1 MNNIYRSIQGNI
13 GLGKAIEYFTSWGI
27 PISIPLNDTQKYD
40 LIADF
45 DNKLQRIS
53 VKTSRYKKDNGTYP
67 VLLKRCGGTQ
77 RNTIL
82 FDNNSCDYLFIYT
95 ADEKIYLIPS
105 KEIKAINSIVVGNK
119 YQEYLVKVQTLED
132 YTNTINNSEI
142 I

>member
-40 LIADF
+40 LIAD
-45 DNKLQRIS
+45 
-53 VKTSRYKKDNGTYP
+53 
-67 VLLKRCGGTQ
+67 
-77 RNTIL
+77 